1 MKIFFSLMC
10 LILMFISCQEEQKP
24 SLSEGI
30 WLGALDVMDNEIL
43 PFNFMLIK
51 NEEGHY
57 EMEIYNAEEVILV
70 DEIIIK
76 DDSIRIKFPVYE
88 GYIAGTF
95 SENSIDGQFI
105 KESLDRIVP
114 FKAIFG
120 VQERFQNRNPSSKSV
135 SGIWETEFEKGTED
149 HYFAKGIFTQN
160 GDKVTGTFRTT
171 TGDYRYLDGVMSGDS
186 LKVSAFDGAH
196 AFVFTAK
203 VTDGTMNGAFY
214 SGNHSKEVFEAKRN
228 EIFELPSADSLTFL
242 KEGFD
247 KLAFS
252 FPDPTGKMVSLED
265 DRYKNK
271 LVLVQIMGSWCP
283 NCLDESKFY
292 VDYLKKNP
300 HLDLEVVAL
309 AFEYAKTKE
318 GAFKSISRLKDRIN
332 IDYPILLAQFGS
344 SDKALAQEKLPMLNH
359 VISYPTTIY
368 IDKEGVVRK
377 IHTGFNGPATGEKF
391 VEFKKEFDVYV
402 KKLLTEYSLK

>member
-1 MKIFFSLMC
+1 MC
-10 LILMFISCQEEQKP
+10 LILMFISCQEEQK
-24 SLSEGI
+24 SLLSEGI
-30 WLGALDVMDNEIL
+30 WLGALEVMDNEIL
-43 PFNFMLIK
+43 PFNFMLMK
-51 NEEGHY
+51 NEEGQY
-57 EMEIYNAEEVILV
+57 KMEIYNAEEVIPV
-70 DEIIIK
+70 DEISIK
-76 DDSIRIKFPVYE
+76 GDSIRIRFPAYE
-88 GYIAGTF
+88 GYIVGTF

-114 FKAIFG
+114 FKATFG
-120 VQERFQNRNPSSKSV
+120 VQERFQNSTASSKNA

-171 TGDYRYLDGVMSGDS
+171 TGDYRYLEGVMSGDS

-196 AFVFTAK
+196 AFVFTAR
-203 VTDGTMNGAFY
+203 VTDRTMNGAFY

-318 GAFKSISRLKDRIN
+318 GAFKSISRLKDRIK

-391 VEFKKEFDVYV
+391 VEFKKEFDAYL
-402 KKLLTEYSLK
+402 KGLLTE

>member
-1 MKIFFSLMC
+1 MKRVISFLF
-10 LILMFISCQEEQKP
+10 LILILISCQEEQKS

-30 WLGALDVMDNEIL
+30 WLAELAVMDNEIL
-43 PFNFMLIK
+43 PFNFKLMR
-51 NEEGHY
+51 NEVGQY
-57 EMEIYNAEEVILV
+57 EMEIYNAEEIIPV
-70 DEIIIK
+70 DEISIK
-76 DDSIRIKFPVYE
+76 GDSIRIKFPVYE

-95 SENSIDGQFI
+95 SENIIQGQFI

-120 VQERFQNRNPSSKSV
+120 IQERFQKSNPSQKNI
-135 SGIWETEFEKGTED
+135 SGIWETEFEKGTPK
-149 HYFAKGIFTQN
+149 HYAAKGIFVQN
-160 GDKVTGTFRTT
+160 GDEVTGTYRTT

-196 AFVFTAK
+196 AFVFIAK
-203 VTDGTMNGAFY
+203 VTDSTMSGAFY

-228 EIFELPSADSLTFL
+228 EVFELPSADSLTFL

-252 FPDPTGKMVSLED
+252 FPDATGSMVSLD
-265 DRYKNK
+265 DDKFKNK
-271 LVLVQIMGSWCP
+271 VVLVQVMGSWCP

-300 HLDLEVVAL
+300 DLDLEIVAL

-318 GAFKSISRLKDRIN
+318 GAFKSISRLKDRIR
-332 IDYPILLAQFGS
+332 IDYPILLAQYGS
-344 SDKALAQEKLPMLNH
+344 SDKDLAQEKLPMLNH
-359 VISYPTTIY
+359 VLSYPTTIF
-368 IDKEGVVRK
+368 IDKEGAVRK

-391 VEFKKEFDVYV
+391 TEFKTEFDVFV
-402 KKLLTEYSLK
+402 KELHDE